1 MFVVPLVVTALL
13 GWVLSEQVDE
23 VVDVG
28 DRQRGRRGWRRIVT
42 AMQDA
47 AAEPG
52 GDITV
57 AAALGAGGTRRGGGD
72 GPGRPRR
79 PRDRHPGGPARA
91 VLAGERPTLTIITE
105 GTDPAAE
112 AGRFGTLQSIMA
124 DVARELVPPGANPP
138 VLPQVERRTIYLS
151 PDASQADVLA
161 PIFLGFFGYF
171 FVFLLTGVS
180 FLRERIGGT
189 LERLLA
195 TPVTRFEIVTGYSL
209 GFGIFATIQV
219 VALTLFILNSVDVP
233 AFGPTDPIRIGD
245 FESPRSGRRPRSRSV
260 SASTWPVRRS
270 SRSSSRCCCPSARS
284 TSGIFLSTFARTEL
298 QVIQFIPLV
307 IVPQALL
314 SGILWPTERLPD
326 VLRAISD
333 VLPLTYAVD
342 GLREVMLKGSDLTL
356 DRRPDRPRRAR
367 RDRPVLRGPRLADD
381 QARGGV
387 TPFVPLI
394 SSEPAGRLSSRSAAV
409 AAQASMCC
417 AVDDRLV
424 RDDLEREPV
433 DD

>member
-1 MFVVPLVVTALL
+1 MSPGRILAIARRIAQGFRRDERTLGLMFVVPLVVTALL
-13 GWVLSEQVDE
+13 GWVLNEQVDE
-23 VVDVG
+23 IVDVAIVNEAG
-28 DRQRGRRGWRRIVT
+28 EVGERIVT
-42 AMQDA
+42 AMQA
-47 AAEPG
+47 AAIEPDS
-52 GDITV
+52 DITV
-57 AAALGAGGTRRGGGD
+57 AAALGSGATPEAEAMVRD
-72 GPGRPRR
+72 GRA
-79 PRDRHPGGPARA
+79 DLAIVIPADLLER
-91 VLAGERPTLTIITE
+91 VLAGERPTLTVITE

-112 AGRFGTLQSIMA
+112 MGRFGTLQSIMA
-124 DVARELVPPGANPP
+124 NVAGELVPPGANPP

-219 VALTLFILNSVDVP
+219 IALTLFILNSVDVP
-233 AFGPTDPIRIGD
+233 AIGPLPPFSIGLGVD
-245 FESPRSGRRPRSRSV
+245 AAGSPLLAFAIALLLSLGAV
-260 SASTWPVRRS
+260 NL
-270 SRSSSRCCCPSARS
+270 
-284 TSGIFLSTFARTEL
+284 GIFLSTFARTEL

-326 VLRAISD
+326 VLRGISD

-342 GLREVMLKGSDLTL
+342 GLREVMLKGSDLTSTAVQTDL
-356 DRRPDRPRRAR
+356 A
-367 RDRPVLRGPRLADD
+367 VLGGTALFFVILASLTIK
-381 QARGGV
+381 R
-387 TPFVPLI
+387 
-394 SSEPAGRLSSRSAAV
+394 EV
-409 AAQASMCC
+409 A
-417 AVDDRLV
+417 
-424 RDDLEREPV
+424 
-433 DD
+433 